1 MNSPEFF
8 ERLYA
13 LNREGRCEE
22 LLEFA
27 DAHAKELMPHFTGE
41 EIMRMYGLTEG
52 AAMTLSLEEYFG
64 PARESE
70 PATIDIPSSLDDA

>member
-1 MNSPEFF
+1 MNSTEFF

-13 LNREGRCEE
+13 LNREGRCE
-22 LLEFA
+22 
-27 DAHAKELMPHFTGE
+27 DLMPHFTGE